1 MVFAMNGDLAQ
12 AEKVFR
18 QALEDNPGYT
28 QGYLN
33 LGLLLAQQQKSAE
46 AEAPLDKALQLAPE
60 DLRVLSAAGK
70 VKARLGK
77 SEEGNAL
84 LRKVAVLSPESA
96 AAHLDLAI
104 ALAGSYDLPGAL
116 AETAEAVRLAPQS
129 ASAHFN
135 HGRVLFDLGRSA
147 EARPDLEM
155 ASRLAPQ
162 MAEPQ
167 YLLAVLE
174 KQAGNYQ
181 GAIPLLQTV
190 VELQPRNTAAWYL
203 LGQSLEHETRTQE
216 AIAAWKQAVRI
227 DPENAQA
234 LWSLSR
240 ALRPLDA
247 AEAARLMNKYAA
259 VQKERRIIDRA
270 ETLANDAVAS
280 MQAQDWPQAIRQLK
294 EAIAACGECSVRA
307 ELHKKLGLMHCHA
320 GDLDSGEKELRLA
333 QAAKPD
339 DPEVERALAL
349 IAQARKQAAGRLPGG
364 EAEVHAKR

>member
-33 LGLLLAQQQKSAE
+33 LGLVLAQQQKFAE

-84 LRKVAVLSPESA
+84 LRKVAVLFPESA
-96 AAHLDLAI
+96 A
-104 ALAGSYDLPGAL
+104 
-116 AETAEAVRLAPQS
+116 
-129 ASAHFN
+129 AHFN

-155 ASRLAPQ
+155 ASRLAP
-162 MAEPQ
+162 
-167 YLLAVLE
+167 
-174 KQAGNYQ
+174 
-181 GAIPLLQTV
+181 
-190 VELQPRNTAAWYL
+190 
-203 LGQSLEHETRTQE
+203 
-216 AIAAWKQAVRI
+216 
-227 DPENAQA
+227 
-234 LWSLSR
+234 
-240 ALRPLDA
+240 
-247 AEAARLMNKYAA
+247 
-259 VQKERRIIDRA
+259 QKERRIIDRA

-349 IAQARKQAAGRLPGG
+349 IAQARKPAT
-364 EAEVHAKR
+364 EARSNTGAR